1 MNFSH
6 RLQLRQSVLMT
17 LTILLAL
24 GLGLLVLALDGFA
37 PDSVIRAGYQGIFGS
52 SQRAANALARI
63 TIIALLG
70 LTAAV
75 PFSAGIWNIGGEGQ
89 LVIGAICA
97 ALIGLI
103 FGYLP
108 AGTGIVLSV
117 LAAIAGGALW
127 AAIPAV
133 LKLKFRADE
142 IVTTIM
148 FNYLALLFTEY
159 LANYPFRAPGSSSA
173 ETVVLS
179 ENAQLPGLVPLS
191 MLSAG
196 AIVAACAIVVIYIL
210 MKRAYIGYEWRVAG
224 SNLSFARYGG
234 VRVPRVQ
241 FASML
246 VGGGLAGLAGGI
258 LVLGVHHR
266 FVLNIAGGMA
276 FTGVL
281 IAIIAA
287 NSPIL
292 VVALAGLFGL
302 LLNATL
308 GMESRIGVPVE
319 LSDVVSSTIIILILA
334 REPIGSLFSR
344 VFSRR
349 RNHR

>member
-1 MNFSH
+1 MNFAQ
-6 RLQLRQSVLMT
+6 RPRLRQGILMS

-24 GLGLLVLALDGFA
+24 GLALLVLALDDYA
-37 PDSVIRAGYQGIFGS
+37 PKSVILAGYRGIFGS
-52 SQRAANALARI
+52 TQRTANALARI
-63 TIIALLG
+63 IIIALLG

-89 LVIGAICA
+89 LVIGAMA
-97 ALIGLI
+97 AAFIGVKL
-103 FGYLP
+103 GHLP
-108 AGTGIVLSV
+108 AGMGIVLSV
-117 LAAIAGGALW
+117 LASIAGGALW
-127 AAIPAV
+127 AAIPAA

-159 LANYPFRAPGSSSA
+159 LANYPLRAPGASSA
-173 ETVVLS
+173 ETVGLAES
-179 ENAQLPGLVPLS
+179 AQLPSLVPLS
-191 MLSAG
+191 MLSMG
-196 AIVAACAIVVIYIL
+196 AFIAASAIILIYYL
-210 MKRAYIGYEWRVAG
+210 MKRAYIGYEWRVVG
-224 SNLSFARYGG
+224 SNLPFARYGG
-234 VRVPRVQ
+234 VKVHRVQ

-266 FVLNIAGGMA
+266 FVLNIAGGMP

-287 NSPIL
+287 NSPVL

-334 REPIGSLFSR
+334 REPIGRLFGR
-344 VFSRR
+344 IFSRR
-349 RNHR
+349 KVQR